1 MIAAPRVPK
10 EGQWEGSAMSH
21 VHISQHPLVRH
32 KVTLLADRD
41 TDHKTFRELVREL
54 TRLLLYE
61 ATADLPLHEVSYS
74 TPLEQATGQMIA
86 ARIGLVPIIRAGLGM
101 VDAAV
106 DALPHAEVWH
116 LGMYRDEE
124 THRPVAYYNKLPAT
138 CPDDVV
144 LVLDP
149 MLATGGSASDA
160 VSELKRWGARS
171 ITFVGIIGA
180 PEGIEAVSRQHPDVP
195 LFLARK
201 DRELD
206 ADRFIR
212 PGLGDAGD
220 RLFGTTGQEG
230 A

>member
-1 MIAAPRVPK
+1 MTKV
-10 EGQWEGSAMSH
+10 H
-21 VHISQHPLVRH
+21 VSSHPLVRH
-32 KVTLLADRD
+32 KVTLLSDRH

-61 ATADLPLHEVSYS
+61 ATADLPLRETTFE
-74 TPLEQATGQMIA
+74 TPLESTTGQKIA
-86 ARIGLVPIIRAGLGM
+86 SRIGLVPIIRAGLGM

-116 LGMYRDEE
+116 LGMYRDEA
-124 THRPVAYYNKLPAT
+124 THRPVSYYNKLPAT

-160 VSELKRWGARS
+160 IAELKRWGASS
-171 ITFVGIIGA
+171 IKFVGIIGA
-180 PEGIEAVSRQHPDVP
+180 PEGIAAVTRQHPDVP
-195 LFLARK
+195 LFLARQ

-206 ADRFIR
+206 ANRFIR

-220 RLFGTTGQEG
+220 RLFGTIAQEEN
-230 A
+230 

>member
-1 MIAAPRVPK
+1 MRN
-10 EGQWEGSAMSH
+10 
-21 VHISQHPLVRH
+21 VHISTHPLVRH
-32 KVTLLADRD
+32 KVTLLSDRD

-54 TRLLLYE
+54 TRLLIYE
-61 ATADLPLHEVSYS
+61 ATDGLLLREVSYN
-74 TPLEQATGQMIA
+74 TPLERATGQKIA

-116 LGMYRDEE
+116 LGMYRDEA
-124 THRPVAYYNKLPAT
+124 THRPVSYYNKLPAT
-138 CPDDVV
+138 CPDDIV

-160 VSELKRWGARS
+160 ISELKRWGAQS
-171 ITFVGIIGA
+171 ITFIGIIGA
-180 PEGIEAVSRQHPDVP
+180 PEGISAVTSQHPDVP
-195 LFLARK
+195 LFLARE

-206 ADRFIR
+206 SNRFIR

-220 RLFGTTGQEG
+220 RLFGTTAQE
-230 A
+230 AE

>member
-1 MIAAPRVPK
+1 MT
-10 EGQWEGSAMSH
+10 Q
-21 VHISQHPLVRH
+21 VHISDHPLVQH
-32 KVTLLADRD
+32 KVTLLSDVR

-54 TRLLLYE
+54 TRLLIYE
-61 ATADLPLHEVSYS
+61 ATADLRIENTRYDSPME
-74 TPLEQATGQMIA
+74 PATGKQIA
-86 ARIGLVPIIRAGLGM
+86 DRIGLVPIIRAGLGM

-116 LGMYRDEE
+116 LGMYRDED
-124 THRPVAYYNKLPAT
+124 THRPVSYYNKLPAT

-160 VSELKRWGARS
+160 ISELKRWGARR
-171 ITFVGIIGA
+171 IKFVGIIGA
-180 PEGIEAVSRQHPDVP
+180 PEGIDQVAVDHPDVP

-206 ADRFIR
+206 ENRFIR

-220 RLFGTTGQEG
+220 RLFGTIAADTP
-230 A
+230 